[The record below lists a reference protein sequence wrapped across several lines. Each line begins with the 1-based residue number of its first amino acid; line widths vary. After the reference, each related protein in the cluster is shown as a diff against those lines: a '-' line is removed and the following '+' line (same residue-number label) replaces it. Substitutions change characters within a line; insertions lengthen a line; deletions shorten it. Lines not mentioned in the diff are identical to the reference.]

1 VLGSQLAFRSVS
13 TSGIASAV
21 IGTLVAYIHH
31 RLYVV
36 QNQSEP
42 IKYLNSSLN
51 YRIPLRPHLGIMG
64 ENRPVDPSSKT
75 SMIGNLVPTD

>member
-1 VLGSQLAFRSVS
+1 MKQWF
-13 TSGIASAV
+13 
-21 IGTLVAYIHH
+21 AYIHH
-31 RLYVV
+31 RLYFRV

-64 ENRPVDPSSKT
+64 EDRPDDFT
-75 SMIGNLVPTD
+75 SVRERP